1 MTRRR
6 ADPKR
11 ARHSPKTG
19 TGRFM
24 IYGATGFTGK
34 LVTRQAAALGLQP
47 MLAGRNAARLKAV
60 AEGTGLECRAVD
72 LADGE
77 ALRRAVAEVDAV
89 LHLAGPFSQTAG
101 PMLEACLAARTH
113 YLDITGEI
121 DVFEACA
128 ARDAAARQAGITVMP
143 GCGFDVAPSDCL
155 AAHVKRRLPDAA
167 ALNLGIAGLG
177 SVSRG
182 TPRTAVENLGRGVR
196 VRRHGRIVA
205 LPSPP
210 RRRFDFGEGPQSA
223 VAVGWGDVA
232 TAWHS
237 TGIPEITVYFAVSWP
252 IDQIAGLGEPLRW
265 LLGSG
270 RYSSCSSGRSAGC
283 RKGRTRP
290 RAHRAVRWWSP
301 RPSMRRALP
310 CGRGCK
316 RPTAMRSPQS
326 PRWRS
331 PAAPLPA
338 RRHRVSRRRRWPS
351 APISFSSSRTVGAR
365 ISEVRPN
372 NSFSLV
378 CGQAGKNL
386 GQSLIQLN
394 ARRSSLVTSPIV
406 RAGRVSMSTVPDETS
421 DDPVARTRLLR
432 RRMVAAG
439 LAVEAI
445 AEGEP
450 DMFRNLQTR
459 CANCEYADRCEKD
472 LRDTFAASG
481 SQGYCSNCVLL
492 NALSET
498 WWLRAYI

>member
-1 MTRRR
+1 
-6 ADPKR
+6 
-11 ARHSPKTG
+11 
-19 TGRFM
+19 
-24 IYGATGFTGK
+24 
-34 LVTRQAAALGLQP
+34 
-47 MLAGRNAARLKAV
+47 
-60 AEGTGLECRAVD
+60 LECRAVD

-143 GCGFDVAPSDCL
+143 GCGFDVVPSDCL

-182 TPRTAVENLGRGVR
+182 TLRTAVENLGRGVR

-270 RYSSCSSGRSAGC
+270 PVQQLLQWQVG
-283 RKGRTRP
+283 
-290 RAHRAVRWWSP
+290 W
-301 RPSMRRALP
+301 LP
-310 CGRGCK
+310 EG
-316 RPTAMRSPQS
+316 
-326 PRWRS
+326 
-331 PAAPLPA
+331 
-338 RRHRVSRRRRWPS
+338 
-351 APISFSSSRTVGAR
+351 
-365 ISEVRPN
+365 
-372 NSFSLV
+372 
-378 CGQAGKNL
+378 
-386 GQSLIQLN
+386 
-394 ARRSSLVTSPIV
+394 
-406 RAGRVSMSTVPDETS
+406 PDETARAS
-421 DDPVARTRLLR
+421 GRAVVVAEA
-432 RRMVAAG
+432 VNAAG
-439 LAVEAI
+439 VAV
-445 AEGEP
+445 
-450 DMFRNLQTR
+450 RSRLQTPDGYALTAITALEIAR
-459 CANCEYADRCEKD
+459 RAAAGETPPGFQTPSMAFGPDFILEFENCRRED
-472 LRDTFAASG
+472 L
-481 SQGYCSNCVLL
+481 
-492 NALSET
+492 
-498 WWLRAYI
+498 